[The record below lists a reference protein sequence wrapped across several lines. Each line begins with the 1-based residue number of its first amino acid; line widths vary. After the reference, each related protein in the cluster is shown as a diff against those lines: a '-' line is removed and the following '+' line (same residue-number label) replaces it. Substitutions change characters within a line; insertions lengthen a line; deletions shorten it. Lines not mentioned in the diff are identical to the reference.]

1 MGRNLR
7 LVRDGVMHCA
17 GVVFSFL
24 MLASAASLSAA
35 ERIDFSREILPILS
49 DKCFHCHGPDEESR
63 AAELRLD
70 TKDGLY
76 RTRDNVAVVT
86 PGKAD
91 LSELIRRILS
101 NDPDEVMPPRN
112 ANRDLSPQQK
122 DLLKRWVEEGAPW
135 GVHWAFVA
143 PGHPTPPGANH
154 TWPRNEIDR
163 FVLDRLTKEGLSPS
177 AEVSKETWL
186 RRVTF
191 DLTGLPPTTAEIDAF
206 LADSSPEAHDNVV
219 TRLFQSPRYGERKA
233 TDWLDLARF
242 ADTHGYQMD
251 RERPM
256 WVYRDWVI
264 RAFQRNQR
272 FDEFVTWQLA
282 GDLLPN
288 ATQEQKLA
296 TAFNRLHLQNEE
308 GGIVEEE
315 FRVAYVVDRVNT
327 FGTAFLG
334 LTLECARC
342 HDHKYD
348 PITQRDFYSL
358 FSFFQNIDE
367 SGQTSYFT
375 AAMPVPTVLL
385 ADAATDAKRTELLQ
399 KITVQEAALALLRKS
414 PDTMTAFAQWLET
427 RKQPTSIAG
436 LVAKFDF
443 DVLEK
448 NSSPNIV
455 ESGKPA
461 KGVDGP
467 KLIPSPRGQA
477 AELTGENGFT
487 FPGVGHFNRT
497 EPFTLALWIKP
508 AQFTPRAVVLH
519 HSRAPIDAGSRGY
532 ELLLENGHVAFGL
545 HHMWPRNSLKVVTRT
560 PVAENAWT
568 HIAVTYDGSSRAAG
582 TAIYLNGMRIETGTI
597 RDGLFKD
604 ITYGGSE
611 PDLALGHRFR
621 DNGFKHGA
629 ADELCVFN
637 RELTPLEV
645 STLVQQD
652 PSNDIWTKSANELN
666 ESQRQALFELFFATD
681 FVAAREAR
689 AALQSLRKQENDL
702 IAPVAEAMVMEEMPR
717 PKPAFVLKRGN
728 YDQPATEVTGNTP
741 AALPAFPQEAP
752 RNRLGLTQWLLHPDH
767 PLMARVTVNRYWQ
780 QCFGT
785 GLVETSDNFGTT
797 GATPTH
803 PELLDWLARDFVEHG
818 WDVHRLLRQMVLSST
833 YRQSSNASPTLRSR
847 DPANQLLARMSP
859 RRLTA
864 EMLRD
869 QALFV
874 SGLLVEK
881 VGGPSVKPY
890 QPPGLWEEKAMG
902 RPTYNQGK
910 GDDLYRRSL
919 YTYWKRTVPHPAM
932 TTFDAAERNVCTV
945 RRQST
950 STPLQAFVLLNDE
963 QHVEAARFLAERML
977 QHGGD
982 TDANRVAWAFR
993 ETTGRQPTP
1002 REVKL
1007 LTELLSEQRAL
1018 FQRDGDAAQQL
1029 LKVGQKPA
1037 SANLSPVD
1045 LAAATVVAQALLN
1058 LDEVVYRR

>member
-1 MGRNLR
+1 M
-7 LVRDGVMHCA
+7 LVKLCPAVCLCVGLWA
-17 GVVFSFL
+17 IT
-24 MLASAASLSAA
+24 APAAD
-35 ERIDFSREILPILS
+35 RVNFSRDILPILS
-49 DKCFHCHGPDEESR
+49 DRCFHCHGPAEEGR

-70 TKDGLY
+70 QKDGLY
-76 RTRDNVAVVT
+76 RTRDNVVVVM
-86 PGKAD
+86 PGHAD
-91 LSELIRRILS
+91 RSELVRRILS
-101 NDPDEVMPPRN
+101 TDADEIMPPPA
-112 ANRDLSPQQK
+112 ANRALTPQQK
-122 DLLKRWVEEGAPW
+122 ALLKRWVAEGAEW
-135 GVHWAFVA
+135 GVHWAFLA
-143 PGHPTPPGANH
+143 PGHPVPPATAGNWAN
-154 TWPRNEIDR
+154 NDIDR
-163 FVLDRLTKEGLSPS
+163 FVLERLQKEGLAPATEASR
-177 AEVSKETWL
+177 ETWL

-206 LADSSPEAHDNVV
+206 LADDSPAAFDRVV
-219 TRLFQSPRYGERKA
+219 TRLFQSPRYGERMA

-251 RERPM
+251 RDRPM
-256 WVYRDWVI
+256 WAYRDWVI

-334 LTLECARC
+334 LTLECSRC

-348 PITQRDFYSL
+348 PITQKDFYSL

-385 ADAATDAKRTELLQ
+385 ADAATDARRSELLQ
-399 KITVQEAALALLRKS
+399 KITAQEAALASLRKS
-414 PDTMTAFAQWLET
+414 PETMTEFSQWLET
-427 RKQPTSIAG
+427 RKFPTPTSG

-448 NSSPNIV
+448 NTSPNAV
-455 ESGKPA
+455 DAAKPA

-467 KLIPSPRGQA
+467 KLTSGVHAQA
-477 AELTGENGFT
+477 VELTGENGFT
-487 FPGVGHFNRT
+487 FPGVGHFKRT
-497 EPFTLALWIKP
+497 EPFSLSLWIKP

-545 HHMWPRNSLKVVTRT
+545 HYMWPRNSLKVITKT
-560 PVAENAWT
+560 PVVENEWT

-582 TAIYLNGMRIETGTI
+582 TAIYLNGVGIETEI
-597 RDGLFKD
+597 VRDGLFKD

-629 ADELCVFN
+629 ADVLSVFN
-637 RELTPLEV
+637 RELTALEV
-645 STLVQQD
+645 EAIAQPD
-652 PSNDIWTKSANELN
+652 PFHELWTAAANELN
-666 ESQRQALFELFFATD
+666 DSQKQQLFEHFFATAC
-681 FVAAREAR
+681 VPAREAR
-689 AALQSLRKQENDL
+689 AALQALRQQENEL
-702 IAPVAEAMVMEEMPR
+702 VTPVAEAMVMEEMPR

-728 YDQPATEVTGNTP
+728 YDQPAAEVVGNTP
-741 AALPAFPQEAP
+741 AALPTFPPEAP
-752 RNRLGLTQWLLHPDH
+752 RNRLGLAQWLLHPDH

-818 WDVHRLLRQMVLSST
+818 WDGQRLLRQIVLSST
-833 YRQSSNASPTLRSR
+833 YRQASVVAAEVRAR
-847 DPANQLLARMSP
+847 DPSNQLLARMSP

-869 QALFV
+869 QALAV
-874 SGLLVEK
+874 SGLLVDK

-902 RPTYNQGK
+902 RPTYDQGK

-919 YTYWKRTVPHPAM
+919 YTFWKRTVPHPAM
-932 TTFDAAERNVCTV
+932 ILFDAADRNTCTV

-950 STPLQAFVLLNDE
+950 STPLQSLALLNDE
-963 QHVEAARFLAERML
+963 QLVEAARFLAERML
-977 QHGGD
+977 KHGGD
-982 TDANRVAWAFR
+982 SDQMRVTWAFR
-993 ETTGRQPTP
+993 ETTGRRPSA
-1002 REVKL
+1002 REVQL
-1007 LTELLSEQRAL
+1007 LTELLAEQRLL
-1018 FQRDGDAAQQL
+1018 FEHDTAAAAQL

-1037 SANLSPVD
+1037 SANLSPAD
-1045 LAAATVVAQALLN
+1045 LAAATVVAQALMN